1 MPPTPAAGPSGP
13 GSEPATPAPVSA
25 PVVAEA
31 APGVPARTSTPGT
44 SSPGA
49 AALAVTPPAASTTPA
64 PVPAAGIAPWDDAAD
79 AKPGKRDARDTAAP
93 ERPREARAAP
103 AATNGVAATPKDDG
117 GPPAWVDEII
127 PDDAEG
133 GYVSSGPDDGGFIAS
148 PDDDDDFETMASPG
162 DRVPTAPAA
171 APVRRAPASGGK
183 SRQRPRLADMS
194 EANWPELAARLPV
207 TGLAAELARQS
218 EWHGV
223 QGDTVMLRVAV
234 RTLADS
240 ASRVRLQTVL
250 CEHFGQS
257 LRLDVLVGAT
267 GEATAHAVAQQ
278 ERAER
283 QRAAEAAVE
292 ADPFVRALLSD
303 FGGQVVPG
311 SIRHVDPP
319 AAAAR

>member
-1 MPPTPAAGPSGP
+1 MAVAAATPSNRSTTPSVSDPIEPAAGMAMNRPASTMPS
-13 GSEPATPAPVSA
+13 A
-25 PVVAEA
+25 
-31 APGVPARTSTPGT
+31 
-44 SSPGA
+44 GA
-49 AALAVTPPAASTTPA
+49 AALAVTPPAAATAPA
-64 PVPAAGIAPWDDAAD
+64 PAPTAVIAPWDEAPESTSGQAAGPDAAARSAPRDDD
-79 AKPGKRDARDTAAP
+79 A
-93 ERPREARAAP
+93 
-103 AATNGVAATPKDDG
+103 
-117 GPPAWVDEII
+117 PPAWVDEVI

-133 GYVSSGPDDGGFIAS
+133 GYPSSGPDDGGFIAS
-148 PDDDDDFETMASPG
+148 PDDDDFETLAAATG
-162 DRVPTAPAA
+162 ARAPAMRDA
-171 APVRRAPASGGK
+171 APVRPARAPGARA
-183 SRQRPRLADMS
+183 RQRPRVTDMS
-194 EANWPELAARLPV
+194 EATWPELAARLPV

-267 GEATAHAVAQQ
+267 GDATAHAVAQH

-292 ADPFVRALLSD
+292 ADPFVRSLLAD
-303 FGGQVVPG
+303 FGAQVVPG

-319 AAAAR
+319 AAAPR

>member
-1 MPPTPAAGPSGP
+1 M
-13 GSEPATPAPVSA
+13 
-25 PVVAEA
+25 
-31 APGVPARTSTPGT
+31 
-44 SSPGA
+44 
-49 AALAVTPPAASTTPA
+49 
-64 PVPAAGIAPWDDAAD
+64 
-79 AKPGKRDARDTAAP
+79 
-93 ERPREARAAP
+93 
-103 AATNGVAATPKDDG
+103 
-117 GPPAWVDEII
+117 DEVI

-133 GYVSSGPDDGGFIAS
+133 GYQGFDSPDEGFIAS
-148 PDDDDDFETMASPG
+148 PDDDEFETMAGGSRAA
-162 DRVPTAPAA
+162 DVPVAKPA
-171 APVRRAPASGGK
+171 RRASGAGSR
-183 SRQRPRLADMS
+183 SRQGPRVTDMS
-194 EANWPELAARLPV
+194 EATWPELAARLPV

-223 QGDTVMLRVAV
+223 QGDTVILRVAV

-257 LRLDVLVGAT
+257 LRLEVLVGAT